1 MFLSHPAFFHFPLI
15 LLNVRKRLWI
25 TSSSRQEAV
34 FSWLFF
40 FVSISCWILLPSTS
54 YWSRFFFPPRI
65 CVKITHYHLSP
76 VIISLFYFLHSFPC
90 LRSLSG
96 ALFHSFSCSL
106 SLSLTIHTH
115 THISGDLL
123 EAKQVLN
130 ILPCYLEKQR
140 VLGSCLKS
148 PYPE

>member
-1 MFLSHPAFFHFPLI
+1 MLERDYESPVHQDRRLYFPGSSFLLALAAESCFLVPLI
-15 LLNVRKRLWI
+15 DHV
-25 TSSSRQEAV
+25 
-34 FSWLFF
+34 
-40 FVSISCWILLPSTS
+40 
-54 YWSRFFFPPRI
+54 FFFPPRI
-65 CVKITHYHLSP
+65 CAKITHYHLSP

-90 LRSLSG
+90 LRSLLG

-106 SLSLTIHTH
+106 SLSQYTH